1 MGKASAVAVQRLSA
15 LHRPEI
21 ERHLV
26 RLSAED
32 RRLRFG
38 RHVRD
43 DSIRDYV
50 AGIDFT
56 RDRVFGIHAPDLEL
70 AGVAHLALVPA
81 EQVAELG
88 LSVDASCRGR
98 GYGSALLQRAVMHAA
113 NLGYR
118 VLFMHCLAEN
128 DIMMHLA
135 IKAGLKVVVESG
147 EANARLALD
156 RRAHGGAMR
165 EAMED
170 QFALVDILLKQQF
183 SWAARPAVTPE
194 QSAPAP
200 RSEEAPR

>member
-1 MGKASAVAVQRLSA
+1 MGKASAVALQRLSA
-15 LHRPEI
+15 LHRAEI

-81 EQVAELG
+81 EQIAELG

-98 GYGSALLQRAVMHAA
+98 GYGSGLLKRGVMRAA

-128 DIMMHLA
+128 AIMMHLA

-165 EAMED
+165 EAIED

-183 SWAARPAVTPE
+183 CWAARPPVKPE

-200 RSEEAPR
+200 RSEAPR